1 MEAVQQLAPLVGVVQ
16 ACQVLEV
23 PRSSYYRSRQP
34 RRPPLLN
41 RPRPRHP
48 RALTPSEQDRVRDE
62 LNSERFVD
70 RAPRAVYATLLDEG
84 VYLCHWRTMYRLLH
98 ADGATRE
105 RRLVRRHP
113 VYQRPELLATAPRQ
127 VWSWDITKLRGPVPG
142 VWYSLYM
149 VLDIFS
155 RMVVGWTV
163 AEREDAL
170 VAEQVLADAYL
181 REAIEPEQLTVHADR
196 GAPMT
201 SKVLADLME
210 DLGITKSHSRPS
222 VSDDNPYSE
231 AQFKTM
237 KYGASYPE
245 RFASLVDA
253 RVWVAGFVDWY
264 TTEHRHEGIGLMPPI
279 VVHQGR
285 AGVVTEARQTTLD
298 GAQATHPERFVRGRP
313 HPPQV
318 PQAVWINPPPP
329 DVCSAAPAAS
339 AAPVSL
345 AAPGSRVSAASAAP

>member
-1 MEAVQQLAPLVGVVQ
+1 MEAVQELAPLVGVAQ
-16 ACQVLEV
+16 ACQVLDV
-23 PRSSYYRSRQP
+23 PRGSYYRSRQP
-34 RRPPLLN
+34 KRPPLLS

-48 RALTPSEQDRVRDE
+48 RALTPSEQDRVRNE

-98 ADGATRE
+98 ADQATRE

-127 VWSWDITKLRGPVPG
+127 IWSWDITRLRGPVAG
-142 VWYSLYM
+142 VWYSLYV

-181 REAIEPEQLTVHADR
+181 REAIGPEQLTVHADR

-237 KYGASYPE
+237 KYGATYPE
-245 RFASLVDA
+245 RFASLADA
-253 RVWVAGFVDWY
+253 RVWVAGFVTWY
-264 TTEHRHEGIGLMPPI
+264 TTEHRHEGIGLLPPI
-279 VVHQGR
+279 VVHQGQ
-285 AGVVTEARQTTLD
+285 AVAVTEARQTTLD
-298 GAQATHPERFVRGRP
+298 DAQATHPERFVRGRP

-318 PQAVWINPPPP
+318 PQAVWINPPTS
-329 DVCSAAPAAS
+329 DVRSAAPAAS

-345 AAPGSRVSAASAAP
+345 AAPASRVSAASAAP